1 MAKLDDMFDKLGG
14 AAKAKQANKTDK
26 ENVPVLS
33 NSNTETKNVIVKS
46 NNDTEQ
52 NKVSMKVKSEKDEE
66 NESELSN
73 NKSFIDSFLE
83 KKKKATVEDTHT
95 RQTFLIHNDLLKRM
109 NKAARGR
116 ERGFKTALVN
126 EAIKRILDEIEAK

>member
-1 MAKLDDMFDKLGG
+1 MAKLEDMFDKLGG
-14 AAKAKQANKTDK
+14 ISKGKQANKTDK
-26 ENVPVLS
+26 ESVTVLS
-33 NSNTETKNVIVKS
+33 NNNTETKNVIIKG
-46 NNDTEQ
+46 NNDTKKEHVTEISNGEN
-52 NKVSMKVKSEKDEE
+52 NKE
-66 NESELSN
+66 NELELSN

-83 KKKKATVEDTHT
+83 KKKKATVEETHT
-95 RQTFLIHNDLLKRM
+95 RQTFLIHNELLKRM